1 MGERM
6 GANPGRRGV
15 SLVWEGSDQKPLL
28 AAARVIA
35 EALDGRAMLSAGAG
49 IAAMLLSGLAITTS
63 AALLAFALTPGAG
76 DRAAMALISAV
87 TLGVV
92 AQALDV
98 AKWRCHADAELRLEE
113 ALTQSTFERSIGAPI
128 GLALAPRCKL
138 WQTRFWGRGYCFN
151 TLSSPR
157 LPRSSPQLHRLLSW
171 PALAICLSRRR
182 CSALRA
188 SISRVRPG
196 APCLWCGSQI
206 AQAAH
211 EIDAGRRF
219 ADALANREV
228 VRAFAATRFVGDSL
242 KHSLR
247 RVLRLTSLLAT
258 LRACAAGL
266 GVMVSGTGM
275 SLILWLAWESAAT
288 PTDRLA
294 LLVLVSITTTSLMRP
309 MEMAAS
315 AFRDL
320 IWARALVVPL
330 IAPVQTAAPMSDGS
344 GAPIDVWLNR
354 VSVRHQRDRHILK
367 NASFYCAAGSK
378 TGLCGD
384 SGAGKSTLIRLLT
397 GEISPHEG
405 AVLLGGVCASSPCGV
420 SVALQEVLLLDA
432 TVRENIAFGR
442 AASSEEIERVVNMV
456 GLGPLVRSLP
466 NGLASRVG
474 ERGMRLS
481 GGERQRVALARA
493 MLKPAPLYLFDEA
506 TSALPPEAESAIM
519 GRIVA
524 SAGDATMIVVAH
536 RQSAFVGMDRIF
548 ELGDGGFIERRPA
561 ASHASARI
569 GPLCRERGLQSPEAK
584 T

>member
-1 MGERM
+1 M
-6 GANPGRRGV
+6 GANLGLRGV
-15 SLVWEGSDQKPLL
+15 SLVLEGSEQKPLM

-87 TLGVV
+87 ALGVV

-98 AKWRCHADAELRLEE
+98 AKWRCHADAELRLEQ

-128 GLALAPRCKL
+128 GYGVGAQMQALANAL
-138 WQTRFWGRGYCFN
+138 LGA
-151 TLSSPR
+151 
-157 LPRSSPQLHRLLSW
+157 RLLFQHLVFTA
-171 PALAICLSRRR
+171 PTALIATAASSTLLAGLGHLSVAAAMLGFAAVYLA
-182 CSALRA
+182 SATWRAMPMVRVANRA
-188 SISRVRPG
+188 SRAR
-196 APCLWCGSQI
+196 
-206 AQAAH
+206 
-211 EIDAGRRF
+211 IDAGRRF
-219 ADALANREV
+219 ADALTNREV
-228 VRAFAATRFVGDSL
+228 VRAFAATRFVGNSL

-247 RVLRLTSLLAT
+247 RVLRFTSLLAT
-258 LRACAAGL
+258 LRACAAGM

-275 SLILWLAWESAAT
+275 SMILWLAWESAAT

-309 MEMAAS
+309 MEMAAN

-344 GAPIDVWLNR
+344 GAPIDVRLNR
-354 VSVRHQRDRHILK
+354 VSVRHQRDRHILQ

-397 GEISPHEG
+397 GEISPHDG
-405 AVLLGGVCASSPCGV
+405 AVLLGGVCASSRSGV

-456 GLGPLVRSLP
+456 GLGPLVKSLP

-569 GPLCRERGLQSPEAK
+569 GPLSRERGLQSPEAK